1 MQNDPAAVERM
12 IEALEASRPG
22 TNDRSAQIL
31 RWNAM
36 LASDA
41 KLRDLYERL
50 QQADARLRAA
60 IGEVPV
66 PAGLHERILARLDAN
81 RQERG
86 RRRTHRRLWVASMGV
101 AALAASILVAL
112 WIGSV
117 GPRPSDEAGVLAA
130 VCHQFVQESDS
141 DPAEGLLVSETSPPA
156 HLPMS
161 RAVARV
167 PELRWRMVR
176 GVLGRQ
182 AVAYDFPGTKGRLAT
197 VYVLPAEPSDITRT
211 RPPTSPMQSTGGL
224 SAGIWIEGDRVYVLV
239 VRGDARAYRRL
250 IYAPTGPLT

>member
-1 MQNDPAAVERM
+1 MRTDPAAVERM

-22 TNDRSAQIL
+22 TKDRSARIL
-31 RWNAM
+31 QWNAM

-41 KLRDLYERL
+41 KLRGVYERL
-50 QQADARLRAA
+50 QQVDARLRAA

-66 PAGLHERILARLDAN
+66 PAGLYEGILARLDAD
-81 RQERG
+81 RQERS
-86 RRRTHRRLWVASMGV
+86 RRRTHRRLWVASLGIV
-101 AALAASILVAL
+101 AAAASILVAL

-117 GPRPSDEAGVLAA
+117 GPHPTDEAGVLAA
-130 VCHQFVQESDS
+130 VRHHFVQESDS

-156 HLPMS
+156 HFPMS
-161 RAVARV
+161 RAVVHV
-167 PELRWRMVR
+167 PKMRWRMVR
-176 GVLGRQ
+176 GVLGHQ

-197 VYVLPAEPSDITRT
+197 VYVLPAASSDITRT
-211 RPPTSPMQSTGGL
+211 RPPTSPIQSTGGL
-224 SAGIWIEGDRVYVLV
+224 SAAIWTEGDRWYVLV